1 MTPANPRPQASE
13 RRAGRLSGDAPPAEP
28 LESATAARNAWLEI
42 DLDALA
48 HNLQILRRALSRGVE
63 VLAVVKANAY
73 GHGAVEVA
81 KELERLGVERLAVAW
96 MSEGLALRRSDI
108 RIPILVLGHSF
119 PADAEAAV
127 ASDLTLTCNE
137 SALAEALSSAA
148 RVAGRTARIHIKV
161 DTGLR
166 RFGLDLD
173 AATSLATFA
182 RALPSIEV
190 EGLSTH
196 MANADEEDD
205 SFSSEQRER
214 FGRAVERLPWIPFRH
229 VANSATALRR
239 PEMHFQGV
247 RLGLS
252 LYGLAPAHTPGEGL
266 RPVMSLRARVARVTA
281 LEDGE
286 GVSYGLVWRA
296 VGSRRVALVPVG
308 YADGWRRTLTGRCS
322 VLVGGKR
329 APGVGRIAMDQ
340 FLVDITDIPDVGEG
354 DVVTLIGQQGHDAID
369 ADEVASGA
377 GTISWEILSGMQS
390 RLPRLFHRGGLV
402 AAES

>member
-1 MTPANPRPQASE
+1 MTPAHPRSARSELPAGVRPERNPT
-13 RRAGRLSGDAPPAEP
+13 GHP
-28 LESATAARNAWLEI
+28 LNEATLQRNAWLEI

-48 HNLQILRRALSRGVE
+48 HNLEVLRRSLSPGVE

-73 GHGAVEVA
+73 GHGAPEVA
-81 KELERLGVERLAVAW
+81 RELERLGVERLAVAW
-96 MSEGLALRRSDI
+96 VGEGLALRGAGVEV
-108 RIPILVLGHSF
+108 PIVVLGHSF
-119 PADAEAAV
+119 PADAAV
-127 ASDLTLTCNE
+127 AITSDLTLTCDTPE
-137 SALAEALSSAA
+137 LAEALSEAA
-148 RVAGRTARIHIKV
+148 VAAHRQARIHIKV

-173 AATSLATFA
+173 AATTLAAFA
-182 RALPSIEV
+182 RELPALEV

-205 SFSSEQRER
+205 SFSTEQADR
-214 FGRAVERLPWIPFRH
+214 FAGAMQKLPWVPFRH

-252 LYGLAPAHTPGEGL
+252 LYGLAPPHTPVGRL
-266 RPVMSLRARVARVTA
+266 RPVMSLRARVARVTP

-322 VLVGGKR
+322 VLIGGRR
-329 APGVGRIAMDQ
+329 APAV
-340 FLVDITDIPDVGEG
+340 
-354 DVVTLIGQQGHDAID
+354 
-369 ADEVASGA
+369 
-377 GTISWEILSGMQS
+377 
-390 RLPRLFHRGGLV
+390 
-402 AAES
+402 